1 VAHRITFWRPKP
13 EVDVWSPAR
22 RPLGETILE
31 TCRRGNLSDL
41 LQDFPAKAF
50 LDRLALAFSGSRF
63 DDGGVLHWTDEIDN
77 GLVAKAYQQHVEV
90 RSFDAKDDDMEQL
103 FLIADEFAC
112 EHYDWGN

>member
-1 VAHRITFWRPKP
+1 
-13 EVDVWSPAR
+13 
-22 RPLGETILE
+22 
-31 TCRRGNLSDL
+31 
-41 LQDFPAKAF
+41 
-50 LDRLALAFSGSRF
+50 
-63 DDGGVLHWTDEIDN
+63 VLHWTDEIDN